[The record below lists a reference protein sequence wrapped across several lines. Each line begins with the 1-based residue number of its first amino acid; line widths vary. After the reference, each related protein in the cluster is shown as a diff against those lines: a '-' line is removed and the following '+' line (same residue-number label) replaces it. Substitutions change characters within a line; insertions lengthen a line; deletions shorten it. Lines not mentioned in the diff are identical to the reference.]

1 MKILV
6 LAPQWPDP
14 PRQGAAIRNLHILL
28 YLAQKHEVS
37 LLTFLPDGV
46 PQGEVDRS
54 RLEALCSLAEALP
67 LPARSTARRLQTLAT
82 SPLPDMAWRLH
93 SQAMQ
98 QRVLDLCSRKSFD
111 AIHIEGIEMAPYG
124 LLARGGRNNSGP
136 QLVYDA
142 HNAEYLLQRRAFTT
156 DLAQPRR
163 VAGALYSLVQW
174 RRLRSFERRLCL
186 ASEHVLAVSQADATA
201 LARLSPR
208 MAQRITLLPNGVDPA
223 YWSREALF
231 DEDDAPLKDDTLV
244 FDGSMDFRPNVDAVV
259 WFAEEV
265 WPRIKA
271 QRPQTEFYIV
281 GRNPLP
287 AVEALG
293 RLPGIT
299 VTGAVLD
306 TRPWVAGATLY
317 VAPIR
322 MGGGVRLKVLQ
333 AMAMGCAIVSTPM
346 GAEGIDV
353 RPDREMLLA
362 RSAADFAASVLLL
375 LGDAPRRQRLGRAAH
390 QLAASR
396 YAWEVLLPVL
406 DGVYTS

>member
-1 MKILV
+1 
-6 LAPQWPDP
+6 
-14 PRQGAAIRNLHILL
+14 
-28 YLAQKHEVS
+28 
-37 LLTFLPDGV
+37 
-46 PQGEVDRS
+46 
-54 RLEALCSLAEALP
+54 
-67 LPARSTARRLQTLAT
+67 
-82 SPLPDMAWRLH
+82 
-93 SQAMQ
+93 
-98 QRVLDLCSRKSFD
+98 
-111 AIHIEGIEMAPYG
+111 MAPYG
-124 LLARGGRNNSGP
+124 LLSRGRRKNSGP

-156 DLAQPRR
+156 DLAQPHR

-186 ASEHVLAVSQADATA
+186 ASKHVLAVSQADATA

-208 MAQRITLLPNGVDPA
+208 MAQRITLLPNGVDLA
-223 YWSREALF
+223 YWSREAVF
-231 DEDDAPLKDDTLV
+231 DQIAPLKADTLV
-244 FDGSMDFRPNVDAVV
+244 FDGSMDFRPNVDAVT

-271 QRPQTEFYIV
+271 QRPQSEFYIV
-281 GRNPLP
+281 GRNPLS

-353 RPDREMLLA
+353 QPNREMLLA
-362 RSAADFAASVLLL
+362 RSASDFAASVLRL
-375 LGDAPRRQRLGRAAH
+375 LGDVPRRQRLGRAAH

-406 DGVYTS
+406 DGVYTSRPGEC